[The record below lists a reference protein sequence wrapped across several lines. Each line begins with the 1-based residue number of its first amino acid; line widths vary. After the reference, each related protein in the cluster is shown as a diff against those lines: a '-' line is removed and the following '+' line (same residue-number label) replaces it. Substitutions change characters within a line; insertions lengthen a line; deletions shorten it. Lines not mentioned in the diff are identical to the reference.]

1 MGKAPAGG
9 VAYRLGK
16 ALLSLLFRATG
27 GVVVEGRA
35 RIPLH
40 GPLIVVAN
48 HASLVDGLILVAF
61 FPRRLYSLS
70 AAYLFRRPVIGCCLR
85 WFGAIPIGSES
96 GQAVGLKKA
105 MRLLEADGAL
115 MVFPEGGITT
125 EPRPFQPGWA
135 YLALKSGAVVLPV
148 GVQESARLLPPGTR
162 YLWRV
167 KIKLSIGTPLAI
179 PQVTRPRRDEIASLN
194 AAIERQVRELAGRS
208 RE

>member
-1 MGKAPAGG
+1 MGKAPTGG
-9 VAYRLGK
+9 AAYRLGQ

-27 GVVVEGRA
+27 GVVVEGGA

-61 FPRRLYSLS
+61 FPRRLHSLS
-70 AAYLFRRPVIGCCLR
+70 AAYLFRRPVIGRFLR

-105 MRLLEADGAL
+105 MRLLEAGGAL
-115 MVFPEGGITT
+115 MVFPEGGITSK
-125 EPRPFQPGWA
+125 PRPFQPGWA

-148 GVQESARLLPPGTR
+148 GIQESARLLPPGR
-162 YLWRV
+162 WCLRRAKV
-167 KIKLSIGTPLAI
+167 KLLLGTPLVI
-179 PQVTRPRRDEIASLN
+179 SRVTRPRRDEIASLN
-194 AAIERQVRELAGRS
+194 AAIERQVRELAGHS